1 MTTKSI
7 DFYFDFG
14 SPTAYL
20 AWTQLPKIAREAG
33 AQLNLRP
40 ILLGGIFQA
49 TGNRSPADTA
59 AKVAWMQQ
67 DMARFSKRY
76 GVSFRNNP
84 FFPINMLLL
93 MRGATGMQLRH
104 PERLDDF
111 VRTVYEAMWVHGLD
125 MSKPEVVSK
134 VFQDAGF
141 DVNAIMALTQD
152 PAVKETLRAAT
163 EAAVKRGIFGAP
175 TMFVG
180 DDMYFGQDRLD
191 FVKEALT

>member
-59 AKVAWMQQ
+59 AKGAWMQQ

-76 GVSFRNNP
+76 GISFRNNP
-84 FFPINMLLL
+84 FFPINTLLL
-93 MRGATGMQLRH
+93 MRGATGMQMRH
-104 PERLDDF
+104 PERFDDY
-111 VRTVYEAMWVHGLD
+111 VRTVYEAMWVHEID
-125 MSKPEVVSK
+125 MSKPQVVAK
-134 VFQDAGF
+134 VFKDAGF
-141 DVNAIMALTQD
+141 DVDAIMALTQD

-163 EAAVKRGIFGAP
+163 EAAVQRGIFGAP

-180 DDMYFGQDRLD
+180 DEMYFGQDRLD
-191 FVKEALT
+191 FVKEALS